1 MKGEDI
7 VDDTCWIIK
16 THSPWIMPEAPKFT
30 CNKMLVVVRNPL
42 DVMISW
48 LNLLCLGNHDSKAPF
63 DFEKEYPEWWDWWV
77 RDCTKHFKNWFK
89 VVMHDAKM
97 RQVPTLFV
105 RFEDLNNNPEPE
117 LRNIMRFLTGLKDL
131 DGTNAERRVKEVM
144 AKGHAAAQ
152 TYALKETTK
161 RVNSQAIHYTQA

>member
-1 MKGEDI
+1 
-7 VDDTCWIIK
+7 
-16 THSPWIMPEAPKFT
+16 
-30 CNKMLVVVRNPL
+30 
-42 DVMISW
+42 
-48 LNLLCLGNHDSKAPF
+48 
-63 DFEKEYPEWWDWWV
+63 
-77 RDCTKHFKNWFK
+77 
-89 VVMHDAKM
+89 MHDAKM

-117 LRNIMRFLTGLKDL
+117 LRNIMRFMTGLKDL